1 MSTQLET
8 KLKLLG
14 FAGSLRIG
22 SYNKALLRA
31 ATKLLPENATME
43 IFDLDGIPPFN
54 QDLEM
59 NMPAKVTEFK
69 SKIREADAILIA
81 TPEYNYSVPGVLKN
95 AIDFASRP
103 YGDNPFDE
111 KPVAIMSASI
121 GMLGGARAQYHL
133 RQMFVFLNMH
143 PVNGPEVIVT
153 FAQNKFDTNGKL
165 IDENTSKF
173 LKQLLENLAYW
184 TSGLSGNIT
193 DCKTP

>member
-1 MSTQLET
+1 MET
-8 KLKLLG
+8 KIKILG
-14 FAGSLRIG
+14 FAGSLRVG

-31 ATKLLPENATME
+31 ATALLPDNATLE
-43 IFDLDGIPPFN
+43 IFDVNAIPPFN

-59 NMPAKVTEFK
+59 NMPPKVKEFK
-69 SKIREADAILIA
+69 SKIREADAIVIA

-103 YGDNPFDE
+103 YGDNPFND

-153 FAQNKFDTNGKL
+153 SAQNKFDSNGNL
-165 IDENTSKF
+165 IDENARNF
-173 LKQLLENLAYW
+173 LKQLLQNLVNW
-184 TSGLSGNIT
+184 TRRLRI
-193 DCKTP
+193 

>member
-1 MSTQLET
+1 MET
-8 KLKLLG
+8 KLKFLG
-14 FAGSLRIG
+14 FAGSLRVG

-31 ATKLLPENATME
+31 ATNLIPENATME

-103 YGDNPFDE
+103 YGDNPFDD
-111 KPVAIMSASI
+111 KPVAIISASI

-133 RQMFVFLNMH
+133 RQIFVFLNMH

-153 FAQNKFDTNGKL
+153 FAPNKFDANGKL
-165 IDENTSKF
+165 TDENTSKF
-173 LKQLLENLAYW
+173 LKQLLQNLINW
-184 TSGLSGNIT
+184 TMRLRVDSSM
-193 DCKTP
+193 